1 MTLVITHAASQLQ
14 WANTVR
20 TGALVLLLIAGGV
33 SGLFLLYNSL
43 YRHPQQRR
51 ALGTVRLRLPI
62 VSSASARQRTPWKKF
77 LFVGIGLILG
87 VLVFLPINHDH
98 TIPERLGVPC
108 FYVWMSCNLAQ
119 QFGRRDQQRW
129 LAVFGSFC
137 FCVVAVGAFAGA
149 ISGRWSEWT
158 TANHTVE
165 VLFAYGMAT
174 FLCVFSVMGVVH
186 AMTVRT
192 LVTDDGIDFGAHI
205 LRWNDLKRYEWYDD
219 GDDSVV
225 VVAMPSPGS
234 ALFQLVPL
242 PKKTASRFR
251 DCREV
256 EFMIPVPSELREQF
270 QEILTSK
277 TEQTTN

>member
-1 MTLVITHAASQLQ
+1 MTLVIADAA
-14 WANTVR
+14 TVR
-20 TGALVLLLIAGGV
+20 TSALVLLLIAGGV

-87 VLVFLPINHDH
+87 VLVFLLNNHNLIAS
-98 TIPERLGVPC
+98 TIPERLGFP
-108 FYVWMSCNLAQ
+108 FLYVWMSCNLAQ

-137 FCVVAVGAFAGA
+137 FCVVAVGMFAGA

-186 AMTVRT
+186 AMTART
-192 LVTDDGIDFGAHI
+192 LVTHDGIDFGAHI
-205 LRWNDLKRYEWYDD
+205 LRWNDLKWYKWYDD
-219 GDDSVV
+219 GDDFVV

-251 DCREV
+251 DRREV